1 MTMLTEESPHRTSLH
16 TDTSKE
22 LPSPGGSVLEPLP
35 DLKTFALLLI
45 SRLQASK
52 LMYVQ
57 VLLERL
63 MIQPIPTKTEGLEFR
78 RNL

>member
-1 MTMLTEESPHRTSLH
+1 MLTDELPHRTCPH

-22 LPSPGGSVLEPLP
+22 IPSRFGLETHL
-35 DLKTFALLLI
+35 DLKTFALQLL

-52 LMYVQ
+52 LMYIQ

-78 RNL
+78 RSL